1 MSVKTLSPQD
11 IDLFY
16 PIFSSVLT
24 SEFPGYTPAVV
35 RYLLDRIYT
44 KETLRYWAQRKEKI
58 IFGAYEKDSIVGF
71 AVIDSPYGGVSFCRW
86 LGVLKIHQHKG
97 FGTALIQ
104 KWNDLA
110 RESKAH
116 KMEVAGQPE
125 AKDFYEKMGFQ
136 LEGLR
141 KASYFGIDQY
151 LFGKILAKP
160 NSENMTK

>member
-1 MSVKTLSPQD
+1 MLK
-11 IDLFY
+11 
-16 PIFSSVLT
+16 
-24 SEFPGYTPAVV
+24 SEFPGYTPEVV
-35 RYLLDRIYT
+35 DYLLNKIYT
-44 KETLRYWAQRKEKI
+44 TDTLKYWAQRKEKI

-86 LGVLKIHQHKG
+86 LGVLKTHQHTG

-104 KWNDLA
+104 KWHDLA
-110 RESKAH
+110 RESNAH

-125 AKDFYEKMGFQ
+125 AKEFYEKMGFQ

-151 LFGKILAKP
+151 LFGKVIGSP
-160 NSENMTK
+160 NVAVMTK